1 MVAANGGPSFAQQGS
16 VDWVALSNS
25 SVQFSVAVLARL
37 SRAGIDAFTLQFG
50 RAICSNFS
58 LEPHAQERVYD
69 AIVKLK
75 KYGSYKDIIWFG
87 FGIKDVVT
95 DLADTEEGLT
105 LVALCA
111 ALAATYDSMY
121 AAMVIREVCVL
132 CKAPQSFTPAIRQ
145 WKALVDLCSGI
156 FANAHFTL
164 VANGFRRLIS
174 GHSNHLIGRHTPT
187 THSALANAILM
198 LAQVSKGNL
207 LNATFSGGIDCA
219 WLAAFAEWILSL
231 DVAICDPSS
240 CLLYRSRG
248 VTDKHPQVTIIVPNT
263 AENAAQEVWIRSKA
277 SFIPSGR
284 ILLQKDP
291 GLRGVNLLNWQGSW
305 STILHDVFYGNIDDL
320 LAGQTGQYF
329 NMYITCVSFLPHG
342 IAAGQGV
349 VRFAR
354 ISKLSFNNHP
364 VNPLIWAQNES
375 RGQAFIKFAARRLP
389 EIAACLLTATWDDSA
404 SLVEDLGL
412 LAIRSIGSVCRCG
425 FHSQNKQEK
434 LEEEDSICL
443 QTMAET
449 IAIFLWIL
457 LDSDIDED
465 VLPSITGLANLYTWQ
480 SRANKSSASA
490 TGEFYE
496 PIMNCDFPVLGIDLV
511 FHVLSG
517 LAIPGTPP
525 KYESL
530 PTNDHLARVGN
541 GICVYHFAVEDP
553 NLPLETMFRFRVVRG
568 YISFSGFRFKEICGF
583 KGVNLD
589 SRLESCELRGEAPIR
604 SVQTIAQETEDETR
618 LEMAYLLHYLTET
631 AQLATHWLHLPF
643 IFRKLQ
649 RRFTH
654 LDCAGNCPALYEL
667 KESMN
672 YPDLFQTTVSSWPSG
687 LDKEEYD
694 TTQKMLSGFKH
705 AGDNWILLS
714 SSGLYTMITGQPIL
728 IYALINRSSVCLFP
742 FVDCLSCI
750 MRTGD
755 KTLAYS
761 YTEQEV
767 IEVDMLGTRRQ
778 KRYECMTAN
787 FLALNPFSETIV
799 SWKKPARWQRT
810 PPTESPE

>member
-1 MVAANGGPSFAQQGS
+1 MSGTLIAATGAPSFAQQGS

-50 RAICSNFS
+50 RAICYNFS
-58 LEPHAQERVYD
+58 LEPHAQERISD

-121 AAMVIREVCVL
+121 AAMVIRELCVL

-145 WKALVDLCSGI
+145 WKALVDLCSGM

-164 VANGFRRLIS
+164 LANGFRRLIS
-174 GHSNHLIGRHTPT
+174 GHSNHLVGRHTPT
-187 THSALANAILM
+187 THSALAGAILM
-198 LAQVSKGNL
+198 LAKVSKGNL

-231 DVAICDPSS
+231 DVAVCDPSGS
-240 CLLYRSRG
+240 LLYRSRG
-248 VTDKHPQVTIIVPNT
+248 VTDRPPQVTIVVPNT
-263 AENAAQEVWIRSKA
+263 AGNAVQEVLIKSKA

-291 GLRGVNLLNWQGSW
+291 ALRGVNLLNWQGSW
-305 STILHDVFYGNIDDL
+305 STILHEVFYDNIDDL

-329 NMYITCVSFLPHG
+329 NMYINCVSLLPPDT
-342 IAAGQGV
+342 AAGQGV
-349 VRFAR
+349 ARFAR
-354 ISKLSFNNHP
+354 RSKPYFGNHP
-364 VNPLIWAQNES
+364 VNPLIWTQNDC

-389 EIAACLLTATWDDSA
+389 EISTCLLTSTWDGSA
-404 SLVEDLGL
+404 SSVEDLGL
-412 LAIRSIGSVCRCG
+412 LAIRSIGSVCRCA

-434 LEEEDSICL
+434 LEEEDLVCL
-443 QTMAET
+443 QTIAET

-517 LAIPGTPP
+517 VSIPGTPP
-525 KYESL
+525 KHESL
-530 PTNDHLARVGN
+530 PTTDHLARVGN
-541 GICVYHFAVEDP
+541 GICVYHCAVEDP
-553 NLPLETMFRFRVVRG
+553 NLPLETMFRFRIVRG
-568 YISFSGFRFKEICGF
+568 YISYSGLRFKEICGF
-583 KGVNLD
+583 KGAYVD
-589 SRLESCELRGEAPIR
+589 SSLKLSELRGEAPL
-604 SVQTIAQETEDETR
+604 SSAQTIVQETEDETR
-618 LEMAYLLHYLTET
+618 LEMAYLIHYFNEK
-631 AQLATHWLHLPF
+631 AQLVTLWLHLPF

-649 RRFTH
+649 RRVKY
-654 LDCAGNCPALYEL
+654 LDCAGNCPALYKL
-667 KESMN
+667 ESWKN
-672 YPDLFQTTVSSWPSG
+672 TDSITDSLLGIDSKPLV

-694 TTQKMLSGFKH
+694 RTQEMLSAFKH
-705 AGDNWILLS
+705 AGDTWILLS
-714 SSGLYTMITGQPIL
+714 RPGLFTIITGQPIL
-728 IYALINRSSVCLFP
+728 IYALINQSSLCLLP
-742 FVDCLSCI
+742 FKDCLSCM
-750 MRTGD
+750 MRTGTD
-755 KTLAYS
+755 VGVYS
-761 YTEQEV
+761 YTEKV
-767 IEVDMLGTRRQ
+767 NYGGTELL
-778 KRYECMTAN
+778 KRSYCATAR
-787 FLALNPFSETIV
+787 FQRLNPFSETIV
-799 SWKKPARWQRT
+799 SWEQ
-810 PPTESPE
+810 PT

>member
-1 MVAANGGPSFAQQGS
+1 MSGTMVAANGGPSFAQQGS

-58 LEPHAQERVYD
+58 LEPHAQERIYD

-121 AAMVIREVCVL
+121 AAMVIRELCVL

-145 WKALVDLCSGI
+145 WKALVDLCSGM
-156 FANAHFTL
+156 FANTHFTL

-174 GHSNHLIGRHTPT
+174 GHLYHLIGRHTPT
-187 THSALANAILM
+187 SHSALAEAILM
-198 LAQVSKGNL
+198 LAKVSKGNL
-207 LNATFSGGIDCA
+207 LNTTFSGGIDCA
-219 WLAAFAEWILSL
+219 WLAALAEWILSL
-231 DVAICDPSS
+231 DVAICDPSGS
-240 CLLYRSRG
+240 LLYRSRG
-248 VTDKHPQVTIIVPNT
+248 VTDKHPQVTIIVPNA
-263 AENAAQEVWIRSKA
+263 AEDAVQEVLIRSKA

-291 GLRGVNLLNWQGSW
+291 ALRGVNLLNWQGSW
-305 STILHDVFYGNIDDL
+305 STILHDVFHSNIDDL
-320 LAGQTGQYF
+320 LAGETGQYF
-329 NMYITCVSFLPHG
+329 NMYINCVSLLPPESG
-342 IAAGQGV
+342 AYQGV
-349 VRFAR
+349 ARFAR
-354 ISKLSFNNHP
+354 RSKLSFDNHP
-364 VNPLIWAQNES
+364 VNPLIWTQNDS

-389 EIAACLLTATWDDSA
+389 EIAACLLTATWDGSA
-404 SLVEDLGL
+404 SFVEDLGL
-412 LAIRSIGSVCRCG
+412 LAIRFIGSVCRCA

-434 LEEEDSICL
+434 LEEEDLVCL

-449 IAIFLWIL
+449 IVIFLWIL

-525 KYESL
+525 KHESL
-530 PTNDHLARVGN
+530 PTNDYLARVGN
-541 GICVYHFAVEDP
+541 GICVYHCAIEDP
-553 NLPLETMFRFRVVRG
+553 NLPLETIFRFRVVRG

-583 KGVNLD
+583 RGVNVD
-589 SRLESCELRGEAPIR
+589 SSLKAYDLRGEAPIR
-604 SVQTIAQETEDETR
+604 SVQTIAQETENETR
-618 LEMAYLLHYLTET
+618 LEMAYLVHYLNET
-631 AQLATHWLHLPF
+631 AQLATYWLHLPF

-649 RRFTH
+649 RKSTY
-654 LDCAGNCPALYEL
+654 LNCAGNCPALYEL
-667 KESMN
+667 ESRN
-672 YPDLFQTTVSSWPSG
+672 RPHQLHQHHTVESWPSG
-687 LDKEEYD
+687 INREEYD
-694 TTQKMLSGFKH
+694 RAQEMLNGFKH
-705 AGDNWILLS
+705 AGGTWIRVSSAGLFTIITGHPILL
-714 SSGLYTMITGQPIL
+714 
-728 IYALINRSSVCLFP
+728 YALINPSTLCLLP
-742 FVDCLSCI
+742 FKDCLSCI
-750 MRTGD
+750 MRRAASINHAYDYTGQVER
-755 KTLAYS
+755 Y
-761 YTEQEV
+761 
-767 IEVDMLGTRRQ
+767 RRTH
-778 KRYECMTAN
+778 YHTTAK
-787 FLALNPFSETIV
+787 FLSLNPFSESTV
-799 SWKKPARWQRT
+799 SWAG
-810 PPTESPE
+810 PTSEAYA

>member
-1 MVAANGGPSFAQQGS
+1 MSGTIVAANGGPSFAQQGS

-50 RAICSNFS
+50 RAICYNFS
-58 LEPHAQERVYD
+58 LEPHAQERIYH
-69 AIVKLK
+69 AIVSLK

-87 FGIKDVVT
+87 FGIKDVVA

-121 AAMVIREVCVL
+121 AAMVIRELSVL

-187 THSALANAILM
+187 THSALAEAILM
-198 LAQVSKGNL
+198 LAKVSKGNL

-231 DVAICDPSS
+231 DVAICDSS
-240 CLLYRSRG
+240 GSLLYRSRS
-248 VTDKHPQVTIIVPNT
+248 VTDKPPQVTIIVPNR
-263 AENAAQEVWIRSKA
+263 AENAVQEVLIKSKA
-277 SFIPSGR
+277 SYIPSGQT
-284 ILLQKDP
+284 LVQKDP
-291 GLRGVNLLNWQGSW
+291 ALRGVNLLNWQGSW
-305 STILHDVFYGNIDDL
+305 STILHEVFYGNIDNL

-329 NMYITCVSFLPHG
+329 KMYIHCVSLLPPPYSASG
-342 IAAGQGV
+342 QRVAGL
-349 VRFAR
+349 RM
-354 ISKLSFNNHP
+354 SKLSFHNHP
-364 VNPLIWAQNES
+364 VNPLIWTQNNS
-375 RGQAFIKFAARRLP
+375 RGQAFINFAARRLP
-389 EIAACLLTATWDDSA
+389 ELAACLLTTTWDGST
-404 SLVEDLGL
+404 SFVEDLGL
-412 LAIRSIGSVCRCG
+412 LATRSIGSVCRCA
-425 FHSQNKQEK
+425 FHSQNKQEE
-434 LEEEDSICL
+434 LEEEDLVCL

-480 SRANKSSASA
+480 SRANKSSASVS
-490 TGEFYE
+490 GEFYE

-525 KYESL
+525 KHESL

-541 GICVYHFAVEDP
+541 GICVYHCAVEDP

-583 KGVNLD
+583 TGVNLD
-589 SRLESCELRGEAPIR
+589 SSPKSCELRGEASIR
-604 SVQTIAQETEDETR
+604 SVETVAQETENETR
-618 LEMAYLLHYLTET
+618 LEMAYLVHYLTET

-649 RRFTH
+649 RRSAY
-654 LDCAGNCPALYEL
+654 LDCAGNCTALYEL
-667 KESMN
+667 ESRN
-672 YPDLFQTTVSSWPSG
+672 LHPYLQATVESWPSG

-694 TTQKMLSGFKH
+694 RTQKMLSGIKH
-705 AGDNWILLS
+705 AGDTGILVS
-714 SSGLYTMITGQPIL
+714 SSGLFTIITGQSIL
-728 IYALINRSSVCLFP
+728 LYALINQSSLCLLP
-742 FVDCLSCI
+742 FKDCLHCI
-750 MRTGD
+750 MRAGED
-755 KTLAYS
+755 ASLLR
-761 YTEQEV
+761 YTVQEV
-767 IEVDMLGTRRQ
+767 EEVDMLGTRHLKCYR
-778 KRYECMTAN
+778 CMTAR
-787 FLALNPFSETIV
+787 FETLNPFSEDIV
-799 SWKKPARWQRT
+799 SWKQPI
-810 PPTESPE
+810 

>member
-1 MVAANGGPSFAQQGS
+1 MSGTTVAANGGPSFAQQGS

-50 RAICSNFS
+50 RAICYNFS
-58 LEPHAQERVYD
+58 LEPHAQERIYD

-121 AAMVIREVCVL
+121 AAMVIRELCVL

-174 GHSNHLIGRHTPT
+174 GQSNHLVGRHTPT
-187 THSALANAILM
+187 THSALAEAILM
-198 LAQVSKGNL
+198 LAKVSKGNL
-207 LNATFSGGIDCA
+207 LNTTFSGGIDCA

-231 DVAICDPSS
+231 DVAIYDPSGS
-240 CLLYRSRG
+240 LLYRSRG
-248 VTDKHPQVTIIVPNT
+248 VTDKPPQVTIIVPNT
-263 AENAAQEVWIRSKA
+263 AENAAQEVLIRSKA

-291 GLRGVNLLNWQGSW
+291 ALRGVNLLNWQGSW
-305 STILHDVFYGNIDDL
+305 STILHEVFYGSIDDL

-329 NMYITCVSFLPHG
+329 NMYINCVSLLPPD
-342 IAAGQGV
+342 IAAGQGLA
-349 VRFAR
+349 RFAR
-354 ISKLSFNNHP
+354 RSKLSFDNHP
-364 VNPLIWAQNES
+364 VNPLIWTQNDS

-389 EIAACLLTATWDDSA
+389 EIAACLLTATWDRSA
-404 SLVEDLGL
+404 SSVEDLGL
-412 LAIRSIGSVCRCG
+412 LAIRSIGSVCRCA

-434 LEEEDSICL
+434 LEEEDLVCL

-496 PIMNCDFPVLGIDLV
+496 PIMNCNFPVLGIDLV

-517 LAIPGTPP
+517 VSIPGTPP
-525 KYESL
+525 KHESL
-530 PTNDHLARVGN
+530 PTTDHLARVGN
-541 GICVYHFAVEDP
+541 GICVYHCAVEDP
-553 NLPLETMFRFRVVRG
+553 NLPLETMFRFRIVRG
-568 YISFSGFRFKEICGF
+568 YISYSGLRFKEICGF
-583 KGVNLD
+583 KGAYVDNSLKL
-589 SRLESCELRGEAPIR
+589 SELRGEAPMS
-604 SVQTIAQETEDETR
+604 SVQTIVQETKDETR
-618 LEMAYLLHYLTET
+618 LEMAYLIHYFNKK
-631 AQLATHWLHLPF
+631 AQLVTHWLHLPF

-649 RRFTH
+649 RRVKY
-654 LDCAGNCPALYEL
+654 LDCAGSCPALYKL
-667 KESMN
+667 DSSKSP
-672 YPDLFQTTVSSWPSG
+672 YRDDLDWLYSKPLA

-694 TTQKMLSGFKH
+694 RTQEMLSAFKH
-705 AGDNWILLS
+705 AGDTWILLS
-714 SSGLYTMITGQPIL
+714 SPGLFTIITGQPIL
-728 IYALINRSSVCLFP
+728 LYALINQSSLCLLQFK
-742 FVDCLSCI
+742 DCLSCI
-750 MRTGD
+750 MRTGTD
-755 KTLAYS
+755 VSVYS
-761 YTEQEV
+761 YMEK
-767 IEVDMLGTRRQ
+767 VDHQGSEYLATSD
-778 KRYECMTAN
+778 CMTAK
-787 FLALNPFSETIV
+787 FERLNPFSETIV
-799 SWKKPARWQRT
+799 SWKQ
-810 PPTESPE
+810 PT

>member
-1 MVAANGGPSFAQQGS
+1 MSGTLVTATGGPSFAQQGS
-16 VDWVALSNS
+16 VDWVALSTS

-50 RAICSNFS
+50 RAICYNFS
-58 LEPHAQERVYD
+58 LEPHAQERIYD

-121 AAMVIREVCVL
+121 AAMVIRELCVL

-145 WKALVDLCSGI
+145 WKTLVDLCSGM

-187 THSALANAILM
+187 TPSALAEAILM
-198 LAQVSKGNL
+198 LGKISKGSL

-231 DVAICDPSS
+231 DVAICDPSGS
-240 CLLYRSRG
+240 LLYRSRG
-248 VTDKHPQVTIIVPNT
+248 VTDRPPQVTIIVPTT
-263 AENAAQEVWIRSKA
+263 AENALQEVLIRSKA
-277 SFIPSGR
+277 SFIPSGQ

-291 GLRGVNLLNWQGSW
+291 ALRGVNLLNWQGSW
-305 STILHDVFYGNIDDL
+305 STILHEVFYGNIDDL
-320 LAGQTGQYF
+320 LCGQTGQYF
-329 NMYITCVSFLPHG
+329 NMYIHSVSLLPG
-342 IAAGQGV
+342 LDFAAGQGK
-349 VRFAR
+349 AR
-354 ISKLSFNNHP
+354 YARSWEPNFGNHP
-364 VNPLIWAQNES
+364 VNPLIWTQNDS

-389 EIAACLLTATWDDSA
+389 ETAACLLTTTWDDST
-404 SLVEDLGL
+404 SSVDDLGL
-412 LAIRSIGSVCRCG
+412 LAIRSIESVCPCA
-425 FHSQNKQEK
+425 FHSQDNQEK
-434 LEEEDSICL
+434 LEDDLVCL

-480 SRANKSSASA
+480 SRTNKSSGSRS
-490 TGEFYE
+490 GKFYE

-517 LAIPGTPP
+517 VSIPGTPP
-525 KYESL
+525 KHESL
-530 PTNDHLARVGN
+530 PTTDHLARVGN
-541 GICVYHFAVEDP
+541 GICVYHCAVEDP

-568 YISFSGFRFKEICGF
+568 YITFSGFRFKEICGF
-583 KGVNLD
+583 KGANVD
-589 SRLESCELRGEAPIR
+589 SGLKPCELRGEAPIR
-604 SVQTIAQETEDETR
+604 SVQTIVQETENETR
-618 LEMAYLLHYLTET
+618 LEMAYLLHYFNET

-649 RRFTH
+649 RRVKYLKCT
-654 LDCAGNCPALYEL
+654 GNCPALYKSEDKNIDAML
-667 KESMN
+667 WNTMGK
-672 YPDLFQTTVSSWPSG
+672 PWSG

-694 TTQKMLSGFKH
+694 RTQKTLSGFEH
-705 AGDNWILLS
+705 AGDAWILLS
-714 SSGLYTMITGQPIL
+714 SPGLFTVITVQPVL
-728 IYALINRSSVCLFP
+728 LYALIDRSSVCLLP
-742 FVDCLSCI
+742 FMDCLNCI
-750 MRTGD
+750 MRTGED
-755 KTLAYS
+755 FGVFSDTM
-761 YTEQEV
+761 Q
-767 IEVDMLGTRRQ
+767 Q
-778 KRYECMTAN
+778 KVHRIG
-787 FLALNPFSETIV
+787 SETLVIGP
-799 SWKKPARWQRT
+799 STTARFENSILSQR
-810 PPTESPE
+810 P